1 MVLSIYNAMVTENKV
16 PALSQA
22 MTDII
27 NKSSQNENEQD
38 TKNMNVDTHQQ

>member
-1 MVLSIYNAMVTENKV
+1 
-16 PALSQA
+16 

-38 TKNMNVDTHQQ
+38 TKNMNVDTHQQWKSLTKWISDDYPKEGATKKN